1 MSVACVTYSP
11 DGKREKDE
19 YMKRIVNAI
28 ESRMFSSNKTV
39 TSFANDPVRK
49 EVAA

>member
-1 MSVACVTYSP
+1 MKKK
-11 DGKREKDE
+11 DIKDE
-19 YMKRIVNAI
+19 YMRWILDVI